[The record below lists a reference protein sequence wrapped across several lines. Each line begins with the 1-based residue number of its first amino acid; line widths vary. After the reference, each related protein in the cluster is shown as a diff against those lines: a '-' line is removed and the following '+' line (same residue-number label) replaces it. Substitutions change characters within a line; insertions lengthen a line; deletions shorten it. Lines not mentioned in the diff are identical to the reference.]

1 MSSDVGV
8 ERICSIL
15 NMERSCYLI
24 NSFFFWIVDQSYS
37 ALHLKCHSSN
47 EVCKFADIICTWQHL
62 FLYPIPFRPRFHLR
76 YVHFNTRM
84 WSRTI
89 EMLMKIGANGVKQL
103 FIFFLKFFVLGIV
116 QTPQTIR
123 KSREFVIFC
132 QKLWEKLVKNI
143 LKLLNNFV
151 ISCRNFKLFAF
162 LSSWAFY
169 LV

>member
-15 NMERSCYLI
+15 DMERSCYLI

-76 YVHFNTRM
+76 YVHFSTRM

-103 FIFFLKFFVLGIV
+103 FIFFL
-116 QTPQTIR
+116 
-123 KSREFVIFC
+123 
-132 QKLWEKLVKNI
+132 N
-143 LKLLNNFV
+143 
-151 ISCRNFKLFAF
+151 F
-162 LSSWAFY
+162 LSSELYRHRKQSEKVGNSWFFVKNFEKS
-169 LV
+169 L